1 MCGAAAREVRYL
13 ISRGYRLRDIALL
26 VRRLE
31 DYVDLLQSILAEHQI
46 PFFVDHRRTMAHH
59 PLLVMIRSVLRI
71 ALKDWGH
78 DAVMQLIKSGLA
90 GISLADADCLE
101 NYVLEHRLRGAVWTR
116 EEPWTWCRRM
126 VRGGD
131 DDATSALPDPSCSTS
146 APAGAEASRTRR
158 RSCWSPSPRK
168 RARD

>member
-1 MCGAAAREVRYL
+1 MGWALIVPPARVEAAAREVRYL

-59 PLLVMIRSVLRI
+59 PLLAVIRSVLRI
-71 ALKDWGH
+71 SLKNWQH

-90 GISLADADCLE
+90 SLSVADGDCLE
-101 NYVLEHRLRGAVWTR
+101 NYVLEHRLRGAAVWTR
-116 EEPWTWCRRM
+116 EEPWTWCNRIARGVHPDVLTILPGDNGSIKIEQ
-126 VRGGD
+126 VRELIERG
-131 DDATSALPDPSCSTS
+131 
-146 APAGAEASRTRR
+146 
-158 RSCWSPSPRK
+158 K
-168 RARD
+168 